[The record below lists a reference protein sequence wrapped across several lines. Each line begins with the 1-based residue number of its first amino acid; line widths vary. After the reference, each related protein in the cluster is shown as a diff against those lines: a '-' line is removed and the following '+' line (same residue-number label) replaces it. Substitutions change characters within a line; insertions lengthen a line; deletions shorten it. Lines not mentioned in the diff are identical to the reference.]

1 MPTLR
6 VELPSSMEQLAP
18 FRASLREWLGEAGFD
33 DDAIH
38 ELVLAVDEAL
48 TNICE
53 HGYGNADGSIQVVC
67 ESFSDRAEVL
77 LRDRA
82 KRFDPTRVPTPELP
96 PRGMGGMGI
105 HFMRTNTDRM
115 GYTVGSD
122 GANELRLVK
131 RRAQPGGGVTDST
144 GDA

>member
-1 MPTLR
+1 MAVPTLR
-6 VELPSSMEQLAP
+6 VELPSSMEQLTP
-18 FRASLREWLGEAGFD
+18 FRESMREWLDEAGFA

-48 TNICE
+48 TNVCE

-96 PRGMGGMGI
+96 PRRTGGMGI
-105 HFMRTNTDRM
+105 HFMKTNTDRM
-115 GYTVGSD
+115 EYTVADD

-131 RRAQPGGGVTDST
+131 MRGRPGAG
-144 GDA
+144 